1 MGDCQISW
9 QHTNRRQDSFV
20 IDGRRRDLEEP
31 VGYAEILR
39 DLGGCP
45 GIALLAIFLENTIA
59 DTSLRAVLGY
69 PSASILAGSDC
80 GWSRE
85 KVTSCSGTSSR
96 LVLLVASVASKPV

>member
-1 MGDCQISW
+1 MGHREISW

-69 PSASILAGSDC
+69 PAPRFLQEVIADGAEKKLPLAQEPLPGSC
-80 GWSRE
+80 
-85 KVTSCSGTSSR
+85 C
-96 LVLLVASVASKPV
+96 